1 MSVKPF
7 YTKDQLYTIAQVTLP
22 PNFVILGWG
31 NEFKTLGAF
40 RGITFF
46 DGEWDTDPT
55 MYVGDSSSMIYAVP
69 CNSKT
74 IKMKN
79 IIITTTLKEMYEFYS
94 KTLWDISQDLRLDFP
109 NDYESGIGYMLDILG
124 AIAFGNADKIRTAYQ
139 EGNTIMLT
147 PNFDEEHTTEVRIYD
162 GKKLL
167 LVVVGDELNY

>member
-1 MSVKPF
+1 MNKEE
-7 YTKDQLYTIAQVTLP
+7 LYKQAEQSLP
-22 PNFVILGWG
+22 EGYVILGWG
-31 NEFKTLGAF
+31 NTFKRLEADLEY
-40 RGITFF
+40 ITYSFLHQF
-46 DGEWDTDPT
+46 WDQIACRYDGDGSN
-55 MYVGDSSSMIYAVP
+55 VIYAVKH
-69 CNSKT
+69 NSPLVELNNLKV
-74 IKMKN
+74 IN
-79 IIITTTLKEMYEFYS
+79 VTLKEMYEFYS

-124 AIAFGNADKIRTAYQ
+124 VIAFGNADKIRTAYQ